1 MALLSFKQNTANLFQ
16 AEIAGVKV
24 GMSKPIMSDS
34 LDVDLT
40 PVIAATAGF
49 ALGARYLRNKIEN
62 AGVDVESMA
71 ESGQLDMSKAMRVI
85 TGVG

>member
-1 MALLSFKQNTANLFQ
+1 MALLSFKQNATNLFQ

-40 PVIAATAGF
+40 PIVAATAGF
-49 ALGARYLRNKIEN
+49 ALGTRYLKSKIEK

-71 ESGQLDMSKAMRVI
+71 DSGQLEMSKAMRVI